1 MNSSQSSKLIN
12 IFWTYFFVGA
22 ALAFFAF
29 EWTRI
34 WIGIGFVLVGVFYYL
49 YLLSEE
55 YNTSIV
61 ELDER
66 LVERIEDIE
75 RQQFRLC
82 EANSR
87 IARLEKELMSLEDDI
102 LESQEYESL
111 KDRTKQQR
119 NRRGRIRVG
128 IDS

>member
-1 MNSSQSSKLIN
+1 M
-12 IFWTYFFVGA
+12 V
-22 ALAFFAF
+22 FFAF

-87 IARLEKELMSLEDDI
+87 IARLETELMSLEDDI
-102 LESQEYESL
+102 LESQEFELL
-111 KDRTKQQR
+111 KRRTEQKR
-119 NRRGRIRVG
+119 GRRKPHQRIRVG

>member
-1 MNSSQSSKLIN
+1 MTKISSQIR
-12 IFWTYFFVGA
+12 FVLFGVLAGA
-22 ALAFFAF
+22 AIAFFF
-29 EWTRI
+29 DESTRI
-34 WIGIGFVLVGVFYYL
+34 WIAIGYVCLSLAHYSNVGFKQL
-49 YLLSEE
+49 D
-55 YNTSIV
+55 TSIV

-66 LVERIEDIE
+66 LVERIEDTE

-87 IARLEKELMSLEDDI
+87 IAKLEKELMSLEDDI
-102 LESQEYESL
+102 IESQEYESL
-111 KDRTKQQR
+111 KDRTKQKR

>member
-1 MNSSQSSKLIN
+1 MTKISSQ
-12 IFWTYFFVGA
+12 YRFVLLGVLAGA
-22 ALAFFAF
+22 AIVFFF
-29 EWTRI
+29 DESTRI
-34 WIGIGFVLVGVFYYL
+34 WFAIGYVCLSLAHYSNVGFEQLD
-49 YLLSEE
+49 
-55 YNTSIV
+55 TSIV

>member
-1 MNSSQSSKLIN
+1 MMKILSQ
-12 IFWTYFFVGA
+12 YRFVLLGVLAGA
-22 ALAFFAF
+22 AIVFFF
-29 EWTRI
+29 DESTRI
-34 WIGIGFVLVGVFYYL
+34 WIAIGYVCLSLAHYSNVGFEQL
-49 YLLSEE
+49 D
-55 YNTSIV
+55 TSIV